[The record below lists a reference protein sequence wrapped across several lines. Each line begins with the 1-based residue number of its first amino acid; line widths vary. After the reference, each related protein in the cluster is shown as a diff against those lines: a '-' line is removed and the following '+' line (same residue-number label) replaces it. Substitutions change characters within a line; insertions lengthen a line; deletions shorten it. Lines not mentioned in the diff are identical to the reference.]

1 MDTTDNPV
9 LNDQYSIVH
18 FLNGF
23 FFWVACEKYI
33 PNYSFKKKL
42 YLWLFIHGLYELKDL
57 YYGYISPIDPDDIVW
72 LGLITN
78 NSWQNTI
85 ADTIYSILG
94 FFLGFW
100 VYKNFK
106 YIDVWKPTIELLSF
120 ISFLVIHIV
129 YYFLYFH
136 KNP

>member
-1 MDTTDNPV
+1 MDTTTNPV

-23 FFWVACEKYI
+23 FFWVACERFI
-33 PNYSFKKKL
+33 PKYSFNAKL
-42 YLWLFIHGLYELKDL
+42 YLWLSIHGIYELKDL
-57 YYGYISPIDPDDIVW
+57 YYGYISPIDPDEIVW
-72 LGLITN
+72 FGLITN

-94 FFLGFW
+94 FYLGRW
-100 VYKNFK
+100 IYNNLKNV
-106 YIDVWKPTIELLSF
+106 DEWKSTIELTSLVSF
-120 ISFLVIHIV
+120 IVIHVV

-136 KNP
+136 KI